1 MSSRPS
7 TLVVEDNQEFAEEL
21 TAALQDRGLQC
32 DLATEWTEALEL
44 FRINGYPLV
53 IADYNLPHT
62 QHGLQLLARMKVLLP
77 SSRLILMSGAL
88 TPAAERS
95 LADITLIDAYY
106 SKADPQLIPALADH
120 IDRSELE
127 GQTATDWRT
136 FAGGYVA
143 DLERDYPEIARID
156 ELLRTDVERGSA

>member
-7 TLVVEDNQEFAEEL
+7 TLVVEDNREFADEL
-21 TAALQDRGLQC
+21 KAALQDRGLQC
-32 DLATEWTEALEL
+32 DLAAGWMEALEL

-53 IADYNLPHT
+53 IADYNLPQT

-77 SSRLILMSGAL
+77 SSKLILMSGAL
-88 TPAAERS
+88 TPSAERS

-106 SKADPQLIPALADH
+106 SKADPGLIPALADH
-120 IDRSELE
+120 IERSQLDGE
-127 GQTATDWRT
+127 APTDWRT

-156 ELLRTDVERGSA
+156 ELLRADVERGSA